1 MNMLKVPKLIVNN
14 FGSRCLRK
22 VFLESEYMLLGPKNP
37 FLLTIMVNFDTIP
50 KLGTYMY
57 NICGL
62 RTHNG
67 TGTIQYI
74 PVLYIFIYNTFLPE
88 HFVSSG
94 MTF

>member
-1 MNMLKVPKLIVNN
+1 
-14 FGSRCLRK
+14 
-22 VFLESEYMLLGPKNP
+22 MLLGPKNP
-37 FLLTIMVNFDTIP
+37 FLLTIRVNFDTIS

-57 NICGL
+57 YICGL
-62 RTHNG
+62 QTHHG

-94 MTF
+94 MTFLIMKCISHSNV